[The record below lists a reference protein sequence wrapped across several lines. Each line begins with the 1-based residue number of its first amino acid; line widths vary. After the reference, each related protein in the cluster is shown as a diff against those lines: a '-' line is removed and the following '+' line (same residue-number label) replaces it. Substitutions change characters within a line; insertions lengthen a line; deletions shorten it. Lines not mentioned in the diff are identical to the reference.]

1 MTDVADRTRRH
12 ITRRLMPFL
21 FVLYIFN
28 YLNRVNV
35 GYAALQMR
43 ADLGFSNTVFGT
55 GAGIF
60 FIGYFLLQIP
70 STLLTEMWSARNF
83 ITLSLIV
90 WGALAALCGLI
101 DTAGEFYW
109 VRFFL
114 GIAQAGF
121 FPGVIVYLTHWFRYQ
136 DRAKAVAMF
145 MMAIPTSN
153 MIGAALGAV
162 LMRIDWLGW
171 NGWRWLLILEG
182 LPTIILGAV
191 AFFYLTDRPKDAR
204 WLADDEREWIT
215 AELDREREKKKH
227 AKKLGTLEAL
237 RHPQVIILALAC
249 FCYITNSVG
258 LSSWLPTI
266 VRRISGL
273 STTQVILISGI
284 PWLVAIPGMFVT
296 AWHSDKTGER
306 RWHAAI
312 PLLLVGVALS
322 LSIAAGNHLALAIAA
337 FSAATLAL
345 YSFPSPFWA
354 LPTIFLSGPTAAASI
369 ALINATG
376 NLGGFAGPYLIGYLA
391 DLTGGYTAGILYLV
405 ACGLIGSALVLSLRV
420 FSTEAAP
427 APLAPVPPLDP
438 LPRTDSVPQS
448 QIGARRL

>member
-1 MTDVADRTRRH
+1 MSSDRNDIAERTRRH

-21 FVLYIFN
+21 FVLYVFN
-28 YLNRVNV
+28 YINRVNV

-43 ADLGFSNTVFGT
+43 GDLGFSNTVFGF

-70 STLLTEMWSARNF
+70 STLLTEMWSARIF
-83 ITLSLIV
+83 ITITLIV
-90 WGALAALCGLI
+90 WGSLAAACGLI
-101 DTAGEFYW
+101 DTAEQFYW

-121 FPGVIVYLTHWFRYQ
+121 FPGVIVYLMHWFRYE
-136 DRAKAVAMF
+136 DRAKTIAMF

-153 MIGAALGAV
+153 MVGAAISAA

-182 LPTIILGAV
+182 IPTVVLGVV

-204 WLADDEREWIT
+204 WLPDDEREWIT
-215 AELDREREKKKH
+215 AELQRERDQKK
-227 AKKLGTLEAL
+227 AANKLGALEAL
-237 RHPQVIILALAC
+237 RQPRVIVLALAC

-258 LSSWLPTI
+258 LSAWLPQI

-273 STTQVILISGI
+273 STTEVILISGI
-284 PWLVAIPGMFVT
+284 PWLCAIPMMLVT
-296 AWHSDKTGER
+296 AWHSDKTRER

-312 PLLLVGVALS
+312 ALLVVGIGLS
-322 LSIAAGNHLALAIAA
+322 LSIASGSNLVLAMAA
-337 FSAATLAL
+337 FSVATMAL
-345 YSFPSPFWA
+345 YSFPSPFWS
-354 LPTIFLSGPTAAASI
+354 LPTMFLSGPAAAASV

-376 NLGGFAGPYLIGYLA
+376 NLGGFAGPYMIGYLA
-391 DLTGGYTAGILYLV
+391 DRTGGYTAGLMYLV
-405 ACGLIGSALVLSLRV
+405 MCGLIGSALVLSLRMTRPTGETPINAEELQPV
-420 FSTEAAP
+420 AAAP
-427 APLAPVPPLDP
+427 
-438 LPRTDSVPQS
+438 SVS
-448 QIGARRL
+448 R

>member
-1 MTDVADRTRRH
+1 MNAVIDADDIAGRTRRH

-28 YLNRVNV
+28 YINRVNV

-43 ADLGFSNTVFGT
+43 ADLGFSNTVFGF

-70 STLLTEMWSARNF
+70 STLLTELWSARLF
-83 ITLSLIV
+83 IAASVIA

-101 DTAGEFYW
+101 NTAEQFYW

-114 GIAQAGF
+114 GVAQAGF
-121 FPGVIVYLTHWFRYQ
+121 FPGIIVYLTYWFRYE

-145 MMAIPTSN
+145 MIAIPTSN
-153 MIGAALGAV
+153 MVGAAVAAG
-162 LMRIDWLGW
+162 LMRLDWLGW

-182 LPTIILGAV
+182 LPTLIFGVI

-204 WLADDEREWIT
+204 WLPEDERQWIT
-215 AELDREREKKKH
+215 AELERERERKKG
-227 AKKLGTLEAL
+227 ARKLSTLEAL

-284 PWLVAIPGMFVT
+284 PWLVAIPMMLIT
-296 AWHSDKTGER
+296 AWHSDKTRER
-306 RWHAAI
+306 RWHTAI
-312 PLLLVGVALS
+312 PLLLVGIALS
-322 LSIAAGNHLALAIAA
+322 LSIAAGNHLVLAIAA
-337 FSAATLAL
+337 FSMATMAL
-345 YSFPSPFWA
+345 YSFPSPFWS
-354 LPTIFLSGPTAAASI
+354 LPTIFLSGPAAAASI

-376 NLGGFAGPYLIGYLA
+376 NLGGFAGPYMIGYLA
-391 DLTGGYTAGILYLV
+391 DLTGGYTAGLLYLV
-405 ACGLIGSALVLSLRV
+405 VCGLIGAGLILSLRV
-420 FSTEAAP
+420 TRPDPEMPLRNDEPRRIAVAP
-427 APLAPVPPLDP
+427 TLS
-438 LPRTDSVPQS
+438 R
-448 QIGARRL
+448 

>member
-1 MTDVADRTRRH
+1 MEDVSRAQSTEIAERTRHR

-21 FVLYIFN
+21 FVLYVFN

-35 GYAALQMR
+35 GNAALQMR
-43 ADLGFSNTVFGT
+43 ADLGFSNTVFGF
-55 GAGIF
+55 GSGIF

-70 STLLTEMWSARNF
+70 STLLTELWSARNF
-83 ITLSLIV
+83 ISLSLIV
-90 WGALAALCGLI
+90 WGALAALTGVI
-101 DTAGEFYW
+101 DTAREFYW

-136 DRAKAVAMF
+136 DRAKAIAMF

-153 MIGAALGAV
+153 MVGAALAAA

-182 LPTIILGAV
+182 VPTVLLGAV
-191 AFFYLTDRPKDAR
+191 AFFYLTDRPEDAR
-204 WLADDEREWIT
+204 WLADDERRWI
-215 AELDREREKKKH
+215 ADELERERESKKH
-227 AKKLGTLEAL
+227 VIKLSMLEAL
-237 RHPQVIILALAC
+237 RHPQVILLALAC

-258 LSSWLPTI
+258 LASWLPTI

-273 STTQVILISGI
+273 SQTQVILISGI
-284 PWLVAIPGMFVT
+284 PWLAAIPMMFIT
-296 AWHSDKTGER
+296 AWHSDKTRER

-312 PLLLVGVALS
+312 PLFIVGLALS
-322 LSIAAGNHLALAIAA
+322 LSIAAGNHLVLAIAA
-337 FSAATLAL
+337 FSAATMAL

-354 LPTIFLSGPTAAASI
+354 LPTIFLSGPAAAASI

-391 DLTGGYTAGILYLV
+391 DMTGGYTAGILYLV
-405 ACGLIGSALVLSLRV
+405 ACGLIGSVLVLSLRIV
-420 FSTEAAP
+420 SRDAALRKKSDEAKA
-427 APLAPVPPLDP
+427 AAAAASL
-438 LPRTDSVPQS
+438 R
-448 QIGARRL
+448 

>member
-1 MTDVADRTRRH
+1 MQSSDLVAERTLRH

-28 YLNRVNV
+28 YINRVNV

-43 ADLGFSNTVFGT
+43 ADLGFSNTVFGF

-60 FIGYFLLQIP
+60 FIGYFLVQIP
-70 STLLTEMWSARNF
+70 STLLTELWSARNF

-90 WGALAALCGLI
+90 WGALAAACGLVN
-101 DTAGEFYW
+101 TPRQFYW
-109 VRFFL
+109 VRFLL

-121 FPGVIVYLTHWFRYQ
+121 FPGIIVYLTHWFRYQ

-145 MMAIPTSN
+145 MMAIPASN
-153 MIGAALGAV
+153 MVGAAVAAA

-182 LPTIILGAV
+182 LPTLIFGVI
-191 AFFYLTDRPKDAR
+191 AFFYLTDRPADAR
-204 WLADDEREWIT
+204 WLDEDERRWIT
-215 AELDREREKKKH
+215 EELEREKEKKKH
-227 AKKLGTLEAL
+227 VRKLSTLEAL
-237 RHPQVIILALAC
+237 RNPQVIILALAC

-284 PWLVAIPGMFVT
+284 PWLAAIPAMLVT
-296 AWHSDKTGER
+296 AWHSDNTRER

-322 LSIAAGNHLALAIAA
+322 LSIAAGNHLILAIAA
-337 FSAATLAL
+337 FSAATMAL

-354 LPTIFLSGPTAAASI
+354 LPTIFLSGPAAAASI

-405 ACGLIGSALVLSLRV
+405 TCGLIGSALVLSLKVTRGETEQPLKSQEPHAV
-420 FSTEAAP
+420 GVAPSTS
-427 APLAPVPPLDP
+427 
-438 LPRTDSVPQS
+438 R
-448 QIGARRL
+448 

>member
-1 MTDVADRTRRH
+1 MKTTMNQQDVGERARRR
-12 ITRRLMPFL
+12 IIRRLMPFL
-21 FVLYIFN
+21 FVLYVFN
-28 YLNRVNV
+28 YMNRVNV
-35 GYAALQMR
+35 GYAALQMTG
-43 ADLGFSNTVFGT
+43 DLGFSNTVFGF

-60 FIGYFLLQIP
+60 FVGYFLLQIP
-70 STLLTEMWSARNF
+70 STLLTELWSARNF

-101 DTAGEFYW
+101 DTASEFYW

-121 FPGVIVYLTHWFRYQ
+121 FPGVLVYLTHWFRYE
-136 DRAKAVAMF
+136 DRAKAVAML
-145 MMAIPTSN
+145 MSAIPASN
-153 MIGAALGAV
+153 MVGAAIAAP

-182 LPTIILGAV
+182 LPTV
-191 AFFYLTDRPKDAR
+191 AFGAIAYFYLTDRPADAR
-204 WLADDEREWIT
+204 WLAQDEREWIDG
-215 AELDREREKKKH
+215 ELKREQERKAR
-227 AKKLGTLEAL
+227 AKKLSTLEAL
-237 RHPQVIILALAC
+237 RHPQVIILALCC

-284 PWLVAIPGMFVT
+284 PWLAAIPMMLVT
-296 AWHSDKTGER
+296 AWHSDKTRER

-312 PLLLVGVALS
+312 PLFLVGLALS
-322 LSIAAGNHLALAIAA
+322 LSIAAGNHLVLAIAA
-337 FSAATLAL
+337 FSLATMAL

-354 LPTIFLSGPTAAASI
+354 LPTIFLSGPAAAASI

-391 DLTGGYTAGILYLV
+391 DLTGGYTAGLLYLV
-405 ACGLIGSALVLSLRV
+405 FCGLAGSALILSLKV
-420 FSTEAAP
+420 
-427 APLAPVPPLDP
+427 
-438 LPRTDSVPQS
+438 
-448 QIGARRL
+448 ARRDADFMKRTEEPQRVGVAPSVGR

>member
-1 MTDVADRTRRH
+1 MNTVIDRDDIAARTRRH

-28 YLNRVNV
+28 YINRVNV

-43 ADLGFSNTVFGT
+43 ADLGFSNTVFGF

-70 STLLTEMWSARNF
+70 ATLLTELWSARLF
-83 ITLSLIV
+83 ITASLIV

-101 DTAGEFYW
+101 NTAEQFYW

-114 GIAQAGF
+114 GVAQAGF
-121 FPGVIVYLTHWFRYQ
+121 FPGIIVYLTYWFRYE

-153 MIGAALGAV
+153 MVGAAVAAG
-162 LMRIDWLGW
+162 LMRLDWLGW

-182 LPTIILGAV
+182 LPTLILGVV

-204 WLADDEREWIT
+204 WLDEDERRWIT
-215 AELDREREKKKH
+215 IELEREREKKTGVR
-227 AKKLGTLEAL
+227 KLGTLEAL
-237 RHPQVIILALAC
+237 RQPRVIILALAC

-284 PWLVAIPGMFVT
+284 PWLAAIPMMLVT
-296 AWHSDKTGER
+296 AWHSDKTRER
-306 RWHAAI
+306 RWHAAVA
-312 PLLLVGVALS
+312 LLVVGIGLS
-322 LSIAAGNHLALAIAA
+322 LSIAAGNHLVLAIAA
-337 FSAATLAL
+337 FSVATMAL

-354 LPTIFLSGPTAAASI
+354 LPTMFLSGPAAAASI

-376 NLGGFAGPYLIGYLA
+376 NLGGFAGPYMIGYLA
-391 DLTGGYTAGILYLV
+391 DVTGGYTAGIMYLV
-405 ACGLIGSALVLSLRV
+405 ASGLIGSALVLSLRTATPDTGIPSKSDQPQPIAV
-420 FSTEAAP
+420 
-427 APLAPVPPLDP
+427 VPGVS
-438 LPRTDSVPQS
+438 R
-448 QIGARRL
+448 

>member
-1 MTDVADRTRRH
+1 MNAAVNREDVGERARRR
-12 ITRRLMPFL
+12 IIRRLMPFL
-21 FVLYIFN
+21 FVLYVFN
-28 YLNRVNV
+28 YMNRVNV
-35 GYAALQMR
+35 GYAALQMTG
-43 ADLGFSNTVFGT
+43 DLGFSNTVFGF

-70 STLLTEMWSARNF
+70 STLLTELWSARNF

-101 DTAGEFYW
+101 DTAQEFYW

-121 FPGVIVYLTHWFRYQ
+121 FPGVLVYLTHWFRYE

-153 MIGAALGAV
+153 MVGAAISAF

-182 LPTIILGAV
+182 LPTVALGV
-191 AFFYLTDRPKDAR
+191 IAFFYLTDRPIDAR
-204 WLADDEREWIT
+204 WLPEDERQWING
-215 AELDREREKKKH
+215 ELEREKERKRR
-227 AKKLGTLEAL
+227 AKKLNTLEAL
-237 RHPQVIILALAC
+237 RHPQVVILALAC

-258 LSSWLPTI
+258 LSSWLPKI
-266 VRRISGL
+266 VQRISGL

-284 PWLVAIPGMFVT
+284 PWLVAIPMMLVT

-312 PLLLVGVALS
+312 PLFLVGLALS
-322 LSIAAGNHLALAIAA
+322 LSIAAGNHLVLAMAA
-337 FSAATLAL
+337 FSMATMAL

-354 LPTIFLSGPTAAASI
+354 LPTIFLTGPAAAASI

-376 NLGGFAGPYLIGYLA
+376 NLGGFAGPYMIGYLA
-391 DLTGGYTAGILYLV
+391 DVTGGYTAGLLYLIT
-405 ACGLIGSALVLSLRV
+405 CGLAGSALVLSLRV
-420 FSTEAAP
+420 VRPDADITLTNEEPPRIAVAP
-427 APLAPVPPLDP
+427 GIS
-438 LPRTDSVPQS
+438 R
-448 QIGARRL
+448 